1 MFGEVVF
8 PSSRAFWDEDNFES
22 FDAENESAKWE
33 IVLTS
38 KFAWW
43 MNFKFCSKKCIM
55 FKLQYCKQWILFF
68 IFREFKI
75 EWTDSVPTS
84 IEQFI
89 VIESELLIGM

>member
-43 MNFKFCSKKCIM
+43 MQILNFVKKNVM
-55 FKLQYCKQWILFF
+55 FKLQCCKQWILFF
-68 IFREFKI
+68 TFREFKI
-75 EWTDSVPTS
+75 EWTESVPTS